1 MKAQA
6 PAQGAPATTPGRS
19 SQAVRHL
26 RLEEGSTSGV
36 LTGRFR
42 RASQT
47 EEDADHARLVQVAVA
62 GAKQGNRDALRYLY
76 IEYADNVYGYV
87 LSLLRDE
94 HEAEDVT
101 QQVFA
106 KLVAILPKYEQ
117 RDVPFAAWILRVAR
131 NVAVDDMRRRR
142 ALPSDDI
149 DGGDGEGREPRQDDA
164 LTVREALATLPLE
177 QRQVLM
183 LRHVVGLSPGEIAS
197 RMGKTEASIH
207 GLHHRGRSA
216 LRSRFRELGLA
227 PCTAA

>member
-1 MKAQA
+1 MSAQA
-6 PAQGAPATTPGRS
+6 ATPTAAATPTRN

-26 RLEEGSTSGV
+26 RLVEGNTAGV

-42 RASQT
+42 RASQP
-47 EEDADHARLVQVAVA
+47 EHDADHDRLVQAAVA
-62 GAKQGNRDALRYLY
+62 GAKQGSGEALRYLY
-76 IEYADNVYGYV
+76 IEYADSVYGYV

-106 KLVAILPKYEQ
+106 KLVSILPKYAQ

-149 DGGDGEGREPRQDDA
+149 DGGDREGCELRQDDA
-164 LTVREALATLPLE
+164 LTVREALATLPPE

-197 RMGKTEASIH
+197 KMGKTEASIH

-227 PCTAA
+227 PCTAV